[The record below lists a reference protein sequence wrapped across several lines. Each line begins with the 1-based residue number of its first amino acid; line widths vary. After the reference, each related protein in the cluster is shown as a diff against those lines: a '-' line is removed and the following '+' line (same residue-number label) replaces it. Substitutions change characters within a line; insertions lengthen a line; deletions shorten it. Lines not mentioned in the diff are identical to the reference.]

1 MRNLAA
7 IMLGLLFTGLGLYGA
22 AAVTPV
28 VFPAAFTA
36 DGHTTSA
43 AALTMMLAI
52 TGVFTMFGGW
62 VTARLAPDHLL
73 GHALTMA
80 VLGLAVAVFVGAV
93 RWAAAPAWYYLASYA
108 MLPAAAGIGCAAWE
122 RSLRRRSIALERR
135 AAAT

>member
-7 IMLGLLFTGLGLYGA
+7 IALGLLFTGLGLYGA
-22 AAVTPV
+22 AAVTPA

-36 DGHTTSA
+36 DGHTTNA
-43 AALTMMLAI
+43 AALALMLVI
-52 TGVFTMFGGW
+52 TAVFTMFGGW

-73 GHALTMA
+73 GHALMMA
-80 VLGLAVAVFVGAV
+80 VLGLAAAVFVGAV

-108 MLPAAAGIGCAAWE
+108 LLPVAAAIGSAAWE
-122 RSLRRRSIALERR
+122 RSLRRRGIALARR